1 MVNKI
6 KIWQIVENELIPLNK
21 TMKEEGRTEVND
33 LENWIR
39 KTPEILGEELLII
52 GEQIVTKN
60 GPLDFLAI
68 DKNGNLVIIELKR
81 DEVPREALGQAIDYA
96 SDIASW
102 SLQEIDATCRNFTR
116 MYLEDYIRNNFPI
129 SNLKWEDISINQ
141 FQRILFVG
149 TSIDESLQRMIEWL
163 SKMFGV
169 SINFITFA
177 YGKNINDDEYI
188 ATTSIISDELEKE
201 RSQQHQKKI
210 PIYDVKERLRNF
222 SENIGILFHKLDEKV
237 KTISDKIYYKVNKG
251 NSVTYYSPDR
261 LFTHVIFQKQG
272 LKLHLFTR
280 GEEINE
286 VENFGYARG
295 GSKWGK
301 ILLKKTDEIGK
312 IFLVVKR
319 SHNLIVDAIKNNEK
333 TSWFSETEESD
344 DGDLEE
350 P

>member
-1 MVNKI
+1 MANKI
-6 KIWQIVENELIPLNK
+6 KIWQIIENELIPINK
-21 TMKEEGRTEVND
+21 TMKEGGRTEVID

-39 KTPEILGEELLII
+39 ETPEILGEELLII
-52 GEQIVTKN
+52 GEQIDTKN

-96 SDIASW
+96 SDIATW
-102 SLQEIDATCRNFTR
+102 SIQEINGACRNFTR
-116 MYLEDYIRNNFPI
+116 MHLEDYIRNNFPI

-177 YGKNINDDEYI
+177 YGKNINGDEYI

-201 RSQQHQKKI
+201 RRQKQQRKI
-210 PIYDVKERLRNF
+210 PIYDVNERLRNF
-222 SENIGILFHKLDEKV
+222 PKNIGFLFHELDEKI
-237 KTISDKIYYKVNKG
+237 KTISDKIYFKVNKG

-280 GEEINE
+280 GEELNG
-286 VENFGYARG
+286 VQNFGYVKG

-301 ILLKKTDEIGK
+301 ILIKNIDELEKT
-312 IFLVVKR
+312 FLVVKR
-319 SHNLIVDAIKNNEK
+319 SHELIVDAIKNNEK
-333 TSWFSETEESD
+333 TSWYSEIEENYEE
-344 DGDLEE
+344 DLED

>member
-1 MVNKI
+1 MANKI
-6 KIWQIVENELIPLNK
+6 KIWQIVENELIPINK
-21 TMKEEGRTEVND
+21 TMKEGGRTEVID

-39 KTPEILGEELLII
+39 ETPEILGEELLII
-52 GEQIVTKN
+52 GEQIDTKN

-96 SDIASW
+96 SDIATW
-102 SLQEIDATCRNFTR
+102 SLQEIDGACRNFTR
-116 MYLEDYIRNNFPI
+116 MYLEDYIRNNFPN

-163 SKMFGV
+163 SEKFGV

-177 YGKNINDDEYI
+177 YGKNNNSDEYI

-201 RSQQHQKKI
+201 RRQKQQRKI
-210 PIYDVKERLRNF
+210 PIYDVNERLRNF
-222 SENIGILFHKLDEKV
+222 PKKIDILFHKLDEKL
-237 KTISDKIYYKVNKG
+237 KSISDKIYFKVNKG

-261 LFTHVIFQKQG
+261 LFIHVIFQKQG
-272 LKLHLFTR
+272 IKLHLFTR
-280 GEEINE
+280 GEKING
-286 VENFGYARG
+286 VENFDYAKG

-301 ILLKKTDEIGK
+301 ILLKNTEEFET
-312 IFLVVKR
+312 IFLAFKR
-319 SHNLIVDAIKNNEK
+319 SHELIVDAIKNNEK
-333 TSWFSETEESD
+333 TSWYSETEEINEE
-344 DGDLEE
+344 DLEE
-350 P
+350 S

>member
-1 MVNKI
+1 MANKI
-6 KIWQIVENELIPLNK
+6 KIWQIVENELIPINK
-21 TMKEEGRTEVND
+21 AMKEGGRTEVND

-39 KTPEILGEELLII
+39 KTPEILGENLLII
-52 GEQIVTKN
+52 GEQIETKN

-81 DEVPREALGQAIDYA
+81 DEVPRAALGQAIDYA

-102 SLQEIDATCRNFTR
+102 SLQEIDAACRNFTK
-116 MYLEDYIRNNFPI
+116 MYLEDFIRNNFPI

-149 TSIDESLQRMIEWL
+149 TSIDESLQKMIEWL
-163 SKMFGV
+163 SGKFGV
-169 SINFITFA
+169 SVNFITFA
-177 YGKNINDDEYI
+177 YGKNIKGDEHI

-201 RSQQHQKKI
+201 RSQKQQRKI

-222 SENIGILFHKLDEKV
+222 PKNIGVLFHKLDEKV
-237 KTISDKIYYKVNKG
+237 NTISEKIYYKVNKG

-261 LFTHVIFQKQG
+261 LFTHANFQKQG

-280 GEEINE
+280 GEEING
-286 VENFGYARG
+286 VENFGYVRG

-301 ILLKKTDEIGK
+301 ILLKNIDEIEK

-319 SHNLIVDAIKNNEK
+319 SHELIVDAIKNNEK
-333 TSWFSETEESD
+333 TSWFSETEENNEV
-344 DGDLEE
+344 DLEE
-350 P
+350 Q